1 LSRYDLVKGTNMV
14 DYVEQLYE
22 QAKSE
27 GVDVQPEDFHKL
39 REEATAR
46 YKTLQEAAQP
56 IMKVIE
62 DPEAV
67 AKLKGN
73 SDKEKN
79 FDLLRSE
86 YNISVEQIN
95 ALYHFGQCQYS
106 LGQYADAANFLY
118 HFLIFSASHDLNLS
132 AHWGKLASNILT
144 GEWEAALTEVK
155 DLRDLIDN
163 PHTQAQAKPLTQLQA
178 RTWLLHWSLFVFFN
192 LGEGQGCQGLL
203 DMFLSPAYLN
213 TIQTSCPHLLR
224 YLVAAAI
231 ISRRAPKPAGS
242 RSNRDHVKDLT
253 RIVQMEEYQY
263 SDPVTAF
270 LKDLFGDFDFEK
282 AQQRLSVAENVV
294 RSDFFLSAFADEF
307 VENARWLISEIFCR
321 IHKRIDISDLSKT
334 LNLSN
339 EEGEKWIVNLIR
351 DSRMG
356 VDAKIDLKSVS
367 RRHLLRWARLLT
379 IPQNMLHISR
389 PHTTP
394 TATLIETTRGLAFR
408 SQAIQYQIQ
417 SMSEKPAGGERG
429 DRKQGGRGQRG
440 ERGGRTGGQG
450 QGQQRSAQTPTTP
463 ATPASALE
471 SAKEGAVEA

>member
-1 LSRYDLVKGTNMV
+1 MRVTDIRYRYDLVKGTNMV

-22 QAKSE
+22 QAKAE
-27 GVDVQPEDFHKL
+27 GVAVEQTDFQKL
-39 REEATAR
+39 RDEATTR
-46 YKTLQEAAQP
+46 YKSLQDAAQP

-67 AKLKGN
+67 AKLKGGM
-73 SDKEKN
+73 DKEKN
-79 FDLLRSE
+79 VELLRTD
-86 YNISVEQIN
+86 YNISLEQIN
-95 ALYHFGQCQYS
+95 ALYHFGQYQYS
-106 LGQYADAANFLY
+106 LGAYGDAANFLY
-118 HFLIFSASHDLNLS
+118 HFLIFSPTQELNIS

-144 GEWEAALTEVK
+144 GEWEAALVEVK

-163 PHTQAQAKPLTQLQA
+163 PQTAAQAKPLNQLQA

-192 LGEGQGCQGLL
+192 LGDAQGCQGLL

-270 LKDLFGDFDFEK
+270 LKDLFCDFDFER
-282 AQQRLSVAENVV
+282 AQQRLAVAEQVV
-294 RSDFFLSAFADEF
+294 QKDFFLSGFAADF

-321 IHKRIDISDLSKT
+321 IHQRIDISDLSKT
-334 LNLSN
+334 LNLSY

-356 VDAKIDLKSVS
+356 VDAKIDLKS
-367 RRHLLRWARLLT
+367 
-379 IPQNMLHISR
+379 NMLYISR
-389 PHTTP
+389 PQSTP
-394 TATLIETTRGLAFR
+394 TTTLIEATRGLAFR
-408 SQAIQYQIQ
+408 SQAVQVAMQNTAEQ
-417 SMSEKPAGGERG
+417 RSGERGERGKGGER
-429 DRKQGGRGQRG
+429 RG
-440 ERGGRTGGQG
+440 RGGRTGGQTRPNA
-450 QGQQRSAQTPTTP
+450 GQQGAAP
-463 ATPASALE
+463 ATQT
-471 SAKEGAVEA
+471 EGDVAA

>member
-1 LSRYDLVKGTNMV
+1 MV

-27 GVDVQPEDFHKL
+27 GVTVEAENFSKL
-39 REEATAR
+39 REEATVR

-67 AKLKGN
+67 AKLKGGV
-73 SDKEKN
+73 DKEKN
-79 FDLLRSE
+79 LELLRSE
-86 YNISVEQIN
+86 YNVSLEQIN
-95 ALYHFGQCQYS
+95 ALYHFGQYQYS
-106 LGQYADAANFLY
+106 LGLYADAANFLY
-118 HFLIFSASHDLNLS
+118 HFLIFSASHELNLS

-144 GEWEAALTEVK
+144 GEWEAAVVEVK

-270 LKDLFGDFDFEK
+270 LKDLFCDFDFDK
-282 AQQRLSVAENVV
+282 AQQRLSVAESVV
-294 RSDFFLSAFADEF
+294 RSDFFLSGFADDF

-356 VDAKIDLKSVS
+356 VDAKIDLKS
-367 RRHLLRWARLLT
+367 
-379 IPQNMLHISR
+379 NMLHISR
-389 PHTTP
+389 PITTP

-417 SMSEKPAGGERG
+417 SMSEQRTGGGERG
-429 DRKQGGRGQRG
+429 GRSAGGRGG
-440 ERGGRTGGQG
+440 RGGRTGGQ
-450 QGQQRSAQTPTTP
+450 QRP
-463 ATPASALE
+463 APAAAAPAAE
-471 SAKEGAVEA
+471 AAKETEVEA